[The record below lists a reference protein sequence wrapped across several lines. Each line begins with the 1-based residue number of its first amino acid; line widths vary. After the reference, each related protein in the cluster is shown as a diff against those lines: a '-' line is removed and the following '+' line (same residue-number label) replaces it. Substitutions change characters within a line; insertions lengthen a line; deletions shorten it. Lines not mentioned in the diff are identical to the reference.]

1 MAPMSSSSIRARED
15 AITLEVLSE
24 IEARGDLSQRRLAAR
39 LGIAL
44 GLTNSYVK
52 RCVRKGLVKVRQ
64 IPANRY
70 FYYLTPKGFA
80 EKSRLTGQYLAV
92 SFEFYGTAS
101 NSVVSVFSICRQHG
115 VHRIGLAGRSE
126 FAEIATLRAPDFQ
139 LEVVGTFDPTA
150 KPGNFIGRPLWDS
163 LDDVPAVDAWVVTAL
178 VEAAT
183 MYGVVVERFGAEKVY
198 APGILRLGAAAT
210 KLRA

>member
-1 MAPMSSSSIRARED
+1 MGSSSVYERED

-24 IEARGDLSQRRLAAR
+24 IEARSDLSQRRLAAR

-80 EKSRLTGQYLAV
+80 EKSRLTGQYLAA

-101 NSVVSVFSICRQHG
+101 HPLQASSRVVRN
-115 VHRIGLAGRSE
+115 
-126 FAEIATLRAPDFQ
+126 
-139 LEVVGTFDPTA
+139 TA
-150 KPGNFIGRPLWDS
+150 QS
-163 LDDVPAVDAWVVTAL
+163 A
-178 VEAAT
+178 
-183 MYGVVVERFGAEKVY
+183 
-198 APGILRLGAAAT
+198 
-210 KLRA
+210 